1 MAKYGLRPR
10 TLKGELFTILSDQGS
25 CGLKVSE
32 LAKTSQVW
40 TCGNIFMSNT
50 HTHTHTVSCLT
61 GKHALQVILMIH
73 YLYSSD
79 CGT

>member
-40 TCGNIFMSNT
+40 TCGHFY
-50 HTHTHTVSCLT
+50 
-61 GKHALQVILMIH
+61 Q
-73 YLYSSD
+73 
-79 CGT
+79 

>member
-40 TCGNIFMSNT
+40 TY
-50 HTHTHTVSCLT
+50 V
-61 GKHALQVILMIH
+61 
-73 YLYSSD
+73 
-79 CGT
+79 GTFL